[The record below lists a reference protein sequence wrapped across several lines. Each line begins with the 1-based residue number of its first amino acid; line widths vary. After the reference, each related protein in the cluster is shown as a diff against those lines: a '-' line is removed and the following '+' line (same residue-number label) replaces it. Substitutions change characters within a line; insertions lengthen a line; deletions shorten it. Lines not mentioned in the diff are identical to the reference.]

1 MHLAITAVLE
11 FFIFFVPH
19 QKRVNPLV
27 PCPINPLTPISD
39 QNRTSPYNINTE
51 SSRQVRRIKKK
62 TKLGEYKLIQY
73 QIFQIEIMSILW
85 QTVGRITNEILGVI
99 GLNPLPTCT
108 PDRSSKVIDRYF
120 YDVLFNWL

>member
-1 MHLAITAVLE
+1 MHLVITAVLQ
-11 FFIFFVPH
+11 FFIFFCSSP
-19 QKRVNPLV
+19 KTVNPLL
-27 PCPINPLTPISD
+27 PCPINPLTPMSD

-51 SSRQVRRIKKK
+51 SSRQVGRIKEK
-62 TKLGEYKLIQY
+62 TKLGDYKLIHY
-73 QIFQIEIMSILW
+73 QILQIEIMSILW

>member
-1 MHLAITAVLE
+1 MHLAITVVLQ
-11 FFIFFVPH
+11 FLIFFVPR
-19 QKRVNPLV
+19 QKRVNPLL
-27 PCPINPLTPISD
+27 PCPISPLTSVSD

-51 SSRQVRRIKKK
+51 SSRQVGRIKKK
-62 TKLGEYKLIQY
+62 TKLRDYKLIRY
-73 QIFQIEIMSILW
+73 QILQIEIMSILW
-85 QTVGRITNEILGVI
+85 QTVGKITNEILGVI

>member
-1 MHLAITAVLE
+1 M
-11 FFIFFVPH
+11 
-19 QKRVNPLV
+19 NPLV
-27 PCPINPLTPISD
+27 PCPISPLTPISD
-39 QNRTSPYNINTE
+39 QERTSPYNINTE
-51 SSRQVRRIKKK
+51 SSRQVGRIKKK
-62 TKLGEYKLIQY
+62 TKLGDYKLIHY
-73 QIFQIEIMSILW
+73 QILQIEIMSILW

>member
-1 MHLAITAVLE
+1 MHPAITAVLQ
-11 FFIFFVPH
+11 FLVFFVPR
-19 QKRVNPLV
+19 QKRVNPLL
-27 PCPINPLTPISD
+27 PCSIHPITPMSD

-51 SSRQVRRIKKK
+51 SSRQVGRIKKK
-62 TKLGEYKLIQY
+62 TKLGDYKLIQY
-73 QIFQIEIMSILW
+73 QILQIEIMSILW

>member
-1 MHLAITAVLE
+1 MHLVITAVLQ
-11 FFIFFVPH
+11 FFIFFCSSP
-19 QKRVNPLV
+19 KTVNPLL
-27 PCPINPLTPISD
+27 PCPIYPLTPMSD

-51 SSRQVRRIKKK
+51 SSRQVGRIKEK
-62 TKLGEYKLIQY
+62 TKLGDYKLIHY
-73 QIFQIEIMSILW
+73 QILQIEIMSILW

>member
-27 PCPINPLTPISD
+27 PCLINPLTPMSD

-51 SSRQVRRIKKK
+51 SSREVGRIKKK

-73 QIFQIEIMSILW
+73 QIFQI
-85 QTVGRITNEILGVI
+85 
-99 GLNPLPTCT
+99 
-108 PDRSSKVIDRYF
+108 
-120 YDVLFNWL
+120 